1 MDSPQSQPK
10 AVPASRKVKVED
22 YCELATKFVA
32 QSRFDDA
39 IEIYERAA
47 RLYPDSIALRINLG
61 RVKSMKKK
69 VEDGAALELET
80 KYATQRET
88 KDKLATHFNALGE
101 IFLAKGDAQRAAELF
116 ELARLNNPNFFH
128 AFLNL
133 GRFYYKLDEWESA
146 KDHLTRALELNP
158 LSGEVNYLLGRCFF
172 YLKDFD
178 MALPLLVDALVLS
191 SGADPAV
198 TRDMQDKIR
207 LTLERGGPRN
217 KGERNELIRA
227 RTARLND
234 IVKGIDSKRKEY
246 ADQSSIINV
255 RDLLQRTSPR
265 DRERDDLLQL
275 ALRLKQFTLMR
286 GFDDELLFKIAKTVQ
301 VIECEREE
309 TIFPEEDASDTFY
322 LVESGAVRIV
332 KDTPFGEQKLT
343 SIKRGEFF
351 GEMNFIDP
359 AVRSAKAVADEAG
372 SFLAL
377 SREAMQPIIEQHRE
391 IAVQFYWH
399 FWRSLAQRTREA
411 NELLKSFFSEADPK
425 PAMPDV
431 QRVQAAKAISVDL
444 DQKLKLLQEQ
454 GLSSREL
461 RLLATFSNEE
471 LYDRDEAVFHE
482 GDKGDKLYI
491 VLGGKVRISKH
502 IPGVGEEALAIL
514 NRGDFFGEMA
524 LIDDSAVRAADA
536 RAHTDGTTVLSIT
549 REVLKEIISV
559 DVESAYQFLSI
570 LCRILTTRLREIN
583 LKIVQWRLMSGGF

>member
-1 MDSPQSQPK
+1 MSRRYNNAMDSPQSQPK

-69 VEDGAALELET
+69 IEDGAALELET

-133 GRFYYKLDEWESA
+133 GRFYYKLDEWETA

-198 TRDMQDKIR
+198 ARDMQDKIR

-255 RDLLQRTSPR
+255 RDLLKRTSPR
-265 DRERDDLLQL
+265 DQERDDLLQL

-286 GFDDELLFKIAKTVQ
+286 GFDDELSA
-301 VIECEREE
+301 
-309 TIFPEEDASDTFY
+309 
-322 LVESGAVRIV
+322 
-332 KDTPFGEQKLT
+332 T
-343 SIKRGEFF
+343 SMRGSTARSPLAC
-351 GEMNFIDP
+351 GTP
-359 AVRSAKAVADEAG
+359 AVIRSVRSVAALPMSIWLQAMSYFRPSRAPDFVSPETACFVAV
-372 SFLAL
+372 
-377 SREAMQPIIEQHRE
+377 
-391 IAVQFYWH
+391 
-399 FWRSLAQRTREA
+399 
-411 NELLKSFFSEADPK
+411 
-425 PAMPDV
+425 
-431 QRVQAAKAISVDL
+431 
-444 DQKLKLLQEQ
+444 
-454 GLSSREL
+454 
-461 RLLATFSNEE
+461 
-471 LYDRDEAVFHE
+471 
-482 GDKGDKLYI
+482 
-491 VLGGKVRISKH
+491 
-502 IPGVGEEALAIL
+502 
-514 NRGDFFGEMA
+514 
-524 LIDDSAVRAADA
+524 
-536 RAHTDGTTVLSIT
+536 
-549 REVLKEIISV
+549 
-559 DVESAYQFLSI
+559 
-570 LCRILTTRLREIN
+570 
-583 LKIVQWRLMSGGF
+583 